1 MRRWAYVILSFVL
14 PIDLSTGREKICER
28 GRGMLQK
35 EVVKCPRHG
44 NHHVHVLGLPLQLLM
59 PCLLFPCMCYITKR
73 ELAEL
78 RRTTMNKQLC
88 ALVSCV
94 LMLALHLPREAPVNT
109 SASSRSPTPEEQSP
123 GRKLLKEPG
132 LSAAT
137 TEMIQR
143 MKEPKRGHEE
153 EEGHIYN
160 ADYSL
165 VATHPPPL
173 PKRHPKP

>member
-1 MRRWAYVILSFVL
+1 
-14 PIDLSTGREKICER
+14 
-28 GRGMLQK
+28 MLQK
-35 EVVKCPRHG
+35 EVV
-44 NHHVHVLGLPLQLLM
+44 
-59 PCLLFPCMCYITKR
+59 KR

>member
-1 MRRWAYVILSFVL
+1 MANHTALQAGFASQMSRPGCTGRYYYCSRCGDGAYAILSFVL

-35 EVVKCPRHG
+35 EVV
-44 NHHVHVLGLPLQLLM
+44 
-59 PCLLFPCMCYITKR
+59 KR